1 MLETVDIDIA
11 VELDDSAFL
20 VMYEARWVHY
30 WQTDVLFHVL
40 LSSIEGCLSDLEAHL
55 SSRVIYEATKG
66 SLAIVGGTHSRLL
79 GGITI

>member
-11 VELDDSAFL
+11 VELDKVS
-20 VMYEARWVHY
+20 RSSCWVNY

-55 SSRVIYEATKG
+55 SSRIIYKATKG
-66 SLAIVGGTHSRLL
+66 SLAIIGGTHSRLL